1 MLNLLYLILMAAVV
15 CLVVFQ
21 TNRSIFVRA
30 TGLFLILAVAF
41 VLQFQFRDVP
51 RFDVLLA
58 LCLFLVLGFSSDYY
72 AASLR
77 TWYFQV
83 SDQAIW
89 GLMIGSFIGLFMHG
103 VFPSLLPFMV
113 GALLGAVI
121 GEIRARGMRSAPQL
135 GKAMAGTFAGVF
147 GMSAKLLLGLEMI
160 YWLLIFP

>member
-1 MLNLLYLILMAAVV
+1 MLSLLYLVLIAAVV

-41 VLQFQFRDVP
+41 ILQFQFQEAP
-51 RFDVLLA
+51 RFDTLLM
-58 LCLFLVLGFSSDYY
+58 LCLLLVLGFSTDYY

-89 GLMIGSFIGLFMHG
+89 GLMIGSFIGLFLQGAFQSLMPFIVG
-103 VFPSLLPFMV
+103 SLL
-113 GALLGAVI
+113 GSAL

-160 YWLLIFP
+160 YWLMKA

>member
-1 MLNLLYLILMAAVV
+1 MLSLLYLVLIAAVV

-41 VLQFQFRDVP
+41 IMQFQFQEAP
-51 RFDVLLA
+51 RFDILVM
-58 LCLFLVLGFSSDYY
+58 LCLLLVLGFSTDYY

-89 GLMIGSFIGLFMHG
+89 GLMIGSFIGLFMQG
-103 VFPSLLPFMV
+103 AVQSLMPFIV
-113 GALLGAVI
+113 GALLGSVL

-160 YWLLIFP
+160 YWLMKA